1 MNSEI
6 KIKKEDILNRLYFI
20 INLIQLQKKDT
31 MQGALTSKSDSM
43 GGILD
48 RFINTISDDIV
59 CNRYLIK
66 KTDNTGKD
74 VKFISDFYLYKPSK
88 NIAGIAPDVFGISIN
103 NKDIP
108 FVEFENKWKPV
119 EGMPQIE
126 IKTFKAK
133 DQMVSLRN
141 QQYDNEYLIMCDL
154 KLRIDYLVPFLDKD
168 LFSAEIL
175 QNLYMNDAIFI
186 KRDDK
191 KRINRP
197 KEIDFSNNEI
207 GSINVMTITTGKEF
221 MTNSTECGPGISPRR
236 IKEIKARKGKV
247 NNTEN
252 ILFKH
257 LSDYSNVNSK
267 NGLMTF
273 NTEWY
278 KATGI
283 NNQTTSYLDFYCK
296 DADDILIVK
305 INKSSIVVCTSSH
318 DCILNNFKLETGK
331 YYTIIFETLDRSGTT
346 NPEYFMQKECVCHLK
361 NLEEELIW
369 KLNKIIAQVDSK

>member
-1 MNSEI
+1 MKNLI
-6 KIKKEDILNRLYFI
+6 IKKEDILDRIYFI
-20 INLIQLQKKDT
+20 INLVQNQKSDT
-31 MQGALTSKSDSM
+31 LHGALTSKSDSM
-43 GGILD
+43 GGIFD
-48 RFINTISDDIV
+48 RFINTVSDDIV

-88 NIAGIAPDVFGISIN
+88 NIAGIAPDVFGVSIN

-119 EGMPQIE
+119 EDMPQIE

-154 KLRIDYLVPFLDKD
+154 KLRIDYLVPFLDKN
-168 LFSAEIL
+168 LFSPAIL
-175 QNLYMNDAIFI
+175 QNLYMNDAVFI

-191 KRINRP
+191 NRISRP

-252 ILFKH
+252 ILVKH
-257 LSDYSNVNSK
+257 LSDYSYVNSK

-283 NNQTTSYLDFYCK
+283 NNQTTRYLDFYCK
-296 DADDILIVK
+296 NADNILIVK
-305 INKSSIVVCTSSH
+305 INKTSIVVCASSY
-318 DCILNNFKLETGK
+318 DCALNNLELEFGK

-361 NLEEELIW
+361 NQEEELVR
-369 KLNKIIAQVDSK
+369 KLNKLIAQVDSK

>member
-1 MNSEI
+1 MKNLV
-6 KIKKEDILNRLYFI
+6 IKKEDILNRIYFI
-20 INLIQLQKKDT
+20 INLVQNQKSDT
-31 MQGALTSKSDSM
+31 LHGALTSKSDSM
-43 GGILD
+43 GGIFD
-48 RFINTISDDIV
+48 RFINTVSDDIV
-59 CNRYLIK
+59 CNRYLIN
-66 KTDNTGKD
+66 KTDNIGKNI
-74 VKFISDFYLYKPSK
+74 KFISDFYLYKPSK
-88 NIAGIAPDVFGISIN
+88 NIAGIAPDVFGISVN
-103 NKDIP
+103 NKDVP

-154 KLRIDYLVPFLDKD
+154 KLRIDYLVPFLDKN

-175 QNLYMNDAIFI
+175 QNLYMNDAVFI

-191 KRINRP
+191 QRINRP
-197 KEIDFSNNEI
+197 REIDFSNNEI

-236 IKEIKARKGKV
+236 IKEIKVRKGKV

-252 ILFKH
+252 ISLKH
-257 LSDYSNVNSK
+257 LSDYSYVNSK
-267 NGLMTF
+267 NGLTTF

-283 NNQTTSYLDFYCK
+283 NNQTTRYLDFYCK
-296 DADDILIVK
+296 DADNIFILK
-305 INKSSIVVCTSSH
+305 INKSSIVVWADSN
-318 DCILNNFKLETGK
+318 DCVLNNLKLEFGK

-361 NLEEELIW
+361 NLEEELVRE
-369 KLNKIIAQVDSK
+369 LNKIIAQVDSK